1 MVIRGR
7 RLVLGLLIAIAALW
21 IATQIVPPLA
31 MTVASFT
38 GQRKVP
44 IYKVER
50 PDRKLSISFDATWG
64 ADHTDELLDILDEH
78 GVKTT
83 FFLAGYWAERFPEY
97 VKKIVERGHEIG
109 NHSYEHPHYNRLS
122 KEEIRN
128 DLQRNHELLQE
139 LTGVEAYLFRP
150 PFGEYSDKV
159 IEVAEELGYFT
170 IQWSIDSL
178 DWKDVSA
185 DFMVK
190 RITERAGPGEIV
202 LFHNA
207 GRHTP
212 EAVRLLLPRLKAA
225 GFEIV
230 PISQLIYREGYV
242 IESHSGVQRPL
253 PGEVPGPGEDSG
265 PSSDS
270 GLRPGAPAGQETG
283 EDRDR
288 QAGREGDGR

>member
-1 MVIRGR
+1 MLVVIRGR
-7 RLVLGLLIAIAALW
+7 RLLLGLLIVAVGVW

-38 GQRKVP
+38 GDRRVP

-64 ADHTDELLDILDEH
+64 VDQTDELLGILDEN

-83 FFLAGYWAERFPEY
+83 FFLAGYWAERYPDY
-97 VKKIVERGHEIG
+97 VRKIVERGHEIG
-109 NHSYEHPHYNRLS
+109 NHSFEHPHFNRLS
-122 KEEIRN
+122 KEQIRS
-128 DLQRNHELLQE
+128 DLKRNHDLIKE
-139 LTGVEAYLFRP
+139 LTGTDSFLFRP
-150 PFGEYSDKV
+150 PFGEYSNKV

-185 DFMVK
+185 DFMVNRVMEK
-190 RITERAGPGEIV
+190 AGPGEIV

-212 EAVRLLLPRLKAA
+212 EAVRVLLPKLKAA
-225 GFEIV
+225 GYEVV
-230 PISQLIYREGYV
+230 PISELIYREDYL
-242 IESHSGVQRPL
+242 IESHSGVQKQ
-253 PGEVPGPGEDSG
+253 VPG
-265 PSSDS
+265 
-270 GLRPGAPAGQETG
+270 AAAGQEG
-283 EDRDR
+283 ESR
-288 QAGREGDGR
+288 